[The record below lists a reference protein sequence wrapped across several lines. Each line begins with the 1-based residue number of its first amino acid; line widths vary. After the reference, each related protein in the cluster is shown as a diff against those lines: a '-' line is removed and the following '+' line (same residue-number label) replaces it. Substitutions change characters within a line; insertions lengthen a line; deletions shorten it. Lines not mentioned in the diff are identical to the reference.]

1 MEESTKA
8 FIKKIKINTYIYTFI
23 FMAVG
28 VMYTAEQEI
37 SLEPF
42 MLLLAAFAFYT
53 LGRQVNLLSDIEA
66 GTKLDT
72 QPRAPIW
79 VRGVVY
85 LVVLLMIFSVM
96 FSLNQ

>member
-1 MEESTKA
+1 MEESTKS
-8 FIKKIKINTYIYTFI
+8 FIKKIKINTYIYTFT

-28 VMYTAEQEI
+28 VLYTTKQEI

-66 GTKLDT
+66 GTEINT
-72 QPRAPIW
+72 RPRTPAWI
-79 VRGVVY
+79 RGVTY
-85 LVVLLMIFSVM
+85 FVVLLMILSVFFS
-96 FSLNQ
+96 

>member
-1 MEESTKA
+1 MEESTKS
-8 FIKKIKINTYIYTFI
+8 FIKKIKINTYIYTFT

-28 VMYTAEQEI
+28 VLYTTEHEI

-66 GTKLDT
+66 GTKIDT
-72 QPRAPIW
+72 QPREPAWI
-79 VRGVVY
+79 RGVVY
-85 LVVLLMIFSVM
+85 FVVLLMILNVI
-96 FSLNQ
+96 FSLN

>member
-1 MEESTKA
+1 MEESTKS

-28 VMYTAEQEI
+28 VMYTTEQEI

-66 GTKLDT
+66 GTKIDT
-72 QPRAPIW
+72 QPRTSVWI
-79 VRGVVY
+79 RGVVY
-85 LVVLLMIFSVM
+85 LVVLIMILSVM
-96 FSLNQ
+96 LSLIQ

>member
-8 FIKKIKINTYIYTFI
+8 FIKKIKISTYIYTFT

-28 VMYTAEQEI
+28 VLYTAKHEI

-66 GTKLDT
+66 GTKIDT
-72 QPRAPIW
+72 QPRVPAWI
-79 VRGVVY
+79 RGVVY
-85 LVVLLMIFSVM
+85 FVVLLMILSVI

>member
-8 FIKKIKINTYIYTFI
+8 FIKKIKINTYIYTI
-23 FMAVG
+23 TFMAVG
-28 VMYTAEQEI
+28 VMYTAKHEI

-66 GTKLDT
+66 GTKIDT
-72 QPRAPIW
+72 KPRAPAW
-79 VRGVVY
+79 VRGVTY
-85 LVVLLMIFSVM
+85 LVVLLMILSVI
-96 FSLNQ
+96 FSLNK

>member
-1 MEESTKA
+1 MEESTKS
-8 FIKKIKINTYIYTFI
+8 FIKKIKINTYIYTFT

-28 VMYTAEQEI
+28 VLYTTKQEI

-72 QPRAPIW
+72 QPRAPAW

>member
-28 VMYTAEQEI
+28 VMYTAKQEI

-53 LGRQVNLLSDIEA
+53 LGRQVLKPELNWTLSQEHRHGSGA
-66 GTKLDT
+66 LSTWL
-72 QPRAPIW
+72 
-79 VRGVVY
+79 
-85 LVVLLMIFSVM
+85 FCS
-96 FSLNQ
+96 

>member
-28 VMYTAEQEI
+28 VMYTAKQEI

-66 GTKLDT
+66 GTKIDT
-72 QPRAPIW
+72 QPRTPAWI
-79 VRGVVY
+79 RGVVY
-85 LVVLLMIFSVM
+85 LVVLLMIWSVM
-96 FSLNQ
+96 FSLIQ